1 MMQNVGTGG
10 EDSAARRL
18 ERVRLAGFSSR
29 DAELFKLFL
38 RRPPGS
44 GISLLVVDD
53 DPSDILIA
61 NLQTPGI
68 SELVAARNHPSTT
81 IGIVSRYTSDAPY
94 YQIVQDGQLLYS
106 LAQALN
112 RIREGWEPPDAPPA
126 KELVSA
132 TDSQPVAAADQGASS
147 AQFDAQVPS
156 AADEPVPAHAHLE
169 VTLAAGPDADAAA
182 KTEASPTTNLG
193 TLPWQRGL
201 RILVVD
207 DSNFSRA
214 AIAEALAKVGFQVD
228 TAVDGEDGLRM
239 AQLSRY
245 DIGVIDFEMPGMRGP
260 EVIRKMRGLGRF
272 APQVLIMLTSRTGA
286 VDRLRARVAGCDAYL
301 TKPTKM
307 SEFIALL
314 TQFAN
319 AGKLT
324 RQ

>member
-1 MMQNVGTGG
+1 VVTETNQAG
-10 EDSAARRL
+10 ERRL

-44 GISLLVVDD
+44 GVSLLVVDGD
-53 DPSDILIA
+53 DSDILIA

-68 SELVAARNHPSTT
+68 DALVAARNDPSTT
-81 IGIVSRYTSDAPY
+81 IGIVSRYTTDAPY

-112 RIREGWEPPDAPPA
+112 RIREGWEPPVTQPVAVASNVVESAPPSVA
-126 KELVSA
+126 TPDALPPET
-132 TDSQPVAAADQGASS
+132 TDSQMAEIPAAPPTPNLAQSTEPESKAEPRHGAD
-147 AQFDAQVPS
+147 
-156 AADEPVPAHAHLE
+156 
-169 VTLAAGPDADAAA
+169 
-182 KTEASPTTNLG
+182 LG
-193 TLPWQRGL
+193 SLPWQRGL
-201 RILVVD
+201 RVLVVD
-207 DSNFSRA
+207 DSKFSRA
-214 AIAEALAKVGFQVD
+214 SIAEALGKVGFQVE

-260 EVIRKMRGLGRF
+260 EVIRKMRGLGRN
-272 APQVLIMLTSRTGA
+272 APQVLIMLTARTGA

>member
-1 MMQNVGTGG
+1 MVTEGNDTG
-10 EDSAARRL
+10 ERRL
-18 ERVRLAGFSSR
+18 ERVRLAGFSAR

-44 GISLLVVDD
+44 GVSLLVVDGD
-53 DPSDILIA
+53 ESDILIA

-68 SELVAARNHPSTT
+68 DALVAARNDPSTT
-81 IGIVSRYTSDAPY
+81 IGIVSRYTTDAPY

-112 RIREGWEPPDAPPA
+112 RIREGWEPPVSQQVNAALSVVEPSPAPDGTSIASTSDVAAEQPATADQTEPAPPVPNVVETPHSEPKPEPRA
-126 KELVSA
+126 SA
-132 TDSQPVAAADQGASS
+132 D
-147 AQFDAQVPS
+147 
-156 AADEPVPAHAHLE
+156 
-169 VTLAAGPDADAAA
+169 
-182 KTEASPTTNLG
+182 LG
-193 TLPWQRGL
+193 SLPWQRGL
-201 RILVVD
+201 RVLVVD
-207 DSNFSRA
+207 DSKFSRA
-214 AIAEALAKVGFQVD
+214 SIAEALGKVGFQVE

-260 EVIRKMRGLGRF
+260 EVIRKMRGLGRN
-272 APQVLIMLTSRTGA
+272 APQVLIMLTARTGA